1 MAYRNVRLEK
11 EGRVGIITIARPEK
25 LNAMD
30 AEVKRE
36 LVQALEEWRH
46 DDGVRVVVLTGEG
59 EKAFVAGADIQEFAA
74 RGVLEQREVMR
85 ALDLYDAFDFY
96 PKPTIAMINGYCLG
110 GGCELALACDL
121 RIMVEGA
128 KIGQPEINIGLVPGG
143 GGSQRLPRLVGYGQ
157 ALRLIL
163 TGDRIQAQ
171 EALRMGLVEVVVPR
185 DQLRS
190 KTLEVANAMAGK
202 SPVALR
208 LAKEAVKM
216 ALRTGLDEGLRREA
230 FMFLLAF
237 ASEDKAEGV
246 SAFLEK
252 REPEFKGR

>member
-11 EGRVGIITIARPEK
+11 EGRVGIITIARSEK
-25 LNAMD
+25 LNAID
-30 AEVKRE
+30 AGVKRE
-36 LVQALEEWRH
+36 LLRALEEWRH

-59 EKAFVAGADIQEFAA
+59 EKAFVAGADIQEFAK
-74 RGVLEQREVMR
+74 RSVMEQREVMR
-85 ALDLYDAFDFY
+85 TLDFYDAFDLY

-157 ALRLIL
+157 ALRMVL
-163 TGDRIQAQ
+163 TGERIDAQ
-171 EALRMGLVEVVVPR
+171 EALRMGLVEMLVPR
-185 DQLRS
+185 GELRA
-190 KTLEVANAMAGK
+190 KTMEVANTIAEK

-230 FMFLLAF
+230 AMFLVAF
-237 ASEDKAEGV
+237 SSEDKAEGV
-246 SAFLEK
+246 AAFLEK
-252 REPEFKGR
+252 RKPEFKGR